1 MTNRGLI
8 VDWALAVFC
17 VAMLALMW
25 IFNESETIPYH
36 FLFLAVAMVYGFR
49 VWPMRKTVIVAVAI
63 TAATGALFARALFAG
78 YISIDETSEI
88 LLMPLLLMA
97 MVWHARRREE
107 ALRTVAR
114 MASVN
119 EELLV
124 RQNEFLRETS
134 HAIRT
139 PVTIA
144 RGYVDL
150 AKAESTD
157 EEITDHLEVISR
169 QLDRTEKLSSR
180 LLSLAALDAN
190 GITHFDMIDLSEIT
204 RRVGADWAVDT
215 DRQWILDVGSPLW
228 ILGDVTSI
236 EAALDALVENAIHFT
251 GSGATI
257 RISCRK
263 LEGSALIE
271 VADSG
276 AGIDA
281 EDLPYVFD
289 RFWHRTSPSGCVGS
303 GLGLSMVWAIASAH
317 GGSVVAGIAD
327 EGGAAVS
334 MDFPRPTAP
343 RTTTMSPKVARP
355 AVAPSFSRQAIA
367 TNGSMSD

>member
-1 MTNRGLI
+1 MTNRGLV
-8 VDWALAVFC
+8 VDWTLAIFC
-17 VAMLALMW
+17 TAMLALMW
-25 IFNESETIPYH
+25 LFVGEETIPYH
-36 FLFLAVAMVYGFR
+36 FLFLAVAIVYGFR
-49 VWPMRKTVIVAVAI
+49 VWPMRKTVLVAVAI
-63 TAATGALFARALFAG
+63 TGATGALFGRALVEG
-78 YISIDETSEI
+78 YISFDETSEI

-107 ALRTVAR
+107 ALQAVAK
-114 MASVN
+114 MATVN

-150 AKAESTD
+150 AKAESTQD
-157 EEITDHLEVISR
+157 EIGEHLEVINR

-204 RRVGADWAVDT
+204 RRVAADWAVDT
-215 DRQWILDVGSPLW
+215 DRCWVQEIGSPLW
-228 ILGDVTSI
+228 VLGDVTSI
-236 EAALDALVENAIHFT
+236 EAALDAMIENAIHFT
-251 GSGATI
+251 RSGSTI
-257 RISCRK
+257 RITCRK
-263 LEGSALIE
+263 VDGSALIE

-276 AGIDA
+276 TGIDA

-317 GGSVVAGIAD
+317 GGSVIAGTAP
-327 EGGAAVS
+327 EGGAIVS

-343 RTTTMSPKVARP
+343 RTTMAPAGARP
-355 AVAPSFSRQAIA
+355 ALAPLPSRQAIA